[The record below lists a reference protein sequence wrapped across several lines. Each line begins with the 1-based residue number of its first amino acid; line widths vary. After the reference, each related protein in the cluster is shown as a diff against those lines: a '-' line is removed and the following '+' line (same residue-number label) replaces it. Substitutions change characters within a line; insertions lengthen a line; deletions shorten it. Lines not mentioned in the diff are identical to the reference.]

1 MDRLEGMAILLAAVE
16 AGSLSA
22 ASRQLSLPLATVSRR
37 VSELEEHLKIK
48 LLLRG
53 GRKLTLTDSGR
64 NYVASC
70 RRIMEDIA
78 EAERSAAGEYLSP
91 RGELTISVSQIMGR
105 VHVMPV
111 VEEFLRAY
119 PDIRMRVLLND
130 RRVDLVEED
139 VDLALRVYELADSS
153 MIAVRVGMFRRVLCA
168 SPAYLKARGVPSHP
182 TDLQSHD
189 CVAYDR
195 AIIPGTGGSRW
206 EFGSK
211 ETLVIVPISYR
222 LLVNSVEGAAS
233 AAVAGA
239 GIVRMPS
246 YLASHFVKSSLL
258 VTLLEEYEPPLL
270 PANLV
275 YPSQRK
281 VPLKLRAFVDFSL
294 PRLRK
299 RIDVANTDI
308 LTK

>member
-1 MDRLEGMAILLAAVE
+1 MDRLEGMAILLAAVDT
-16 AGSLSA
+16 GSLSA
-22 ASRQLSLPLATVSRR
+22 ASRQLRLPLATVSRR
-37 VSELEEHLKIK
+37 VSELEEHLKIR

-64 NYVASC
+64 SYVASC

-78 EAERSAAGEYLSP
+78 EAERIAAGEYLTP

-130 RRVDLVEED
+130 RRVDLIEED

-168 SPAYLKARGVPSHP
+168 SPAYLKARGVPKHP
-182 TDLQSHD
+182 TDLRSHD

-195 AIIPGTGGSRW
+195 AIIPGTSGSNW

-211 ETLVIVPISYR
+211 ETLVIVSISYR
-222 LLVNSVEGAAS
+222 LLVNSVEAAAS

-246 YLASHFVKSSLL
+246 YLASHSVKSGLL

-270 PANLV
+270 PANLI

-281 VPLKLRAFVDFSL
+281 VPLKLRAFLDFSL

-299 RIDVANTDI
+299 RIDVNSTE
-308 LTK
+308 

>member
-1 MDRLEGMAILLAAVE
+1 MTILLAAVD

-22 ASRQLSLPLATVSRR
+22 ASRQLRLPLATVSRR
-37 VSELEEHLKIK
+37 VSELEEHLKIR

-53 GRKLTLTDSGR
+53 SRKLTLTDSGR
-64 NYVASC
+64 SYVASC

-78 EAERSAAGEYLSP
+78 EAERTAAGEYLTP

-105 VHVMPV
+105 LHVMPV
-111 VEEFLRAY
+111 VDEFMRAY
-119 PDIRMRVLLND
+119 PDICMRVLLND
-130 RRVDLVEED
+130 RRVDLLEED

-168 SPAYLKARGVPSHP
+168 SPAYLKVKGVPKHP
-182 TDLQSHD
+182 MDLRLHD

-195 AIIPGTGGSRW
+195 AIIPGSGGSSW

-211 ETLVIVPISYR
+211 EPLVVVPISYR

-239 GIVRMPS
+239 GVVRIPS
-246 YLASHFVKSSLL
+246 YLANGFIEAGLL
-258 VTLLEEYEPPLL
+258 VALLEEYEPPLL
-270 PANLV
+270 PANLI
-275 YPSQRK
+275 YPAQRK
-281 VPLKLRAFVDFSL
+281 VPLKLRAFVDFAL
-294 PRLRK
+294 PPLK
-299 RIDVANTDI
+299 QRIDAT
-308 LTK
+308 TRR